1 MPQILI
7 VDDSRYSR
15 HVLGE
20 TLRIAGYEVIEAA
33 DGQSGLALASEHTP
47 DCVLVDL
54 EMPRLDGQAFLRQ
67 AQRMGL
73 DMPVIVTS
81 ADAAPAVRRDCET
94 LGARGLLAKPIEPDA
109 LIDAVEQALVSIEDA
124 FPNSFGA

>member
-33 DGQSGLALASEHTP
+33 DGRSGLALASEHTP

-54 EMPRLDGQAFLRQ
+54 EMPLFDGQAFLRH
-67 AQRMGL
+67 AQRLGL

-81 ADAAPAVRRDCET
+81 ADAAPGVRRDCQT
-94 LGARGLLAKPIEPDA
+94 LGARGVLAKPIEPDA
-109 LIDAVEQALVSIEDA
+109 LIDAVEQALQTIDESFPRA
-124 FPNSFGA
+124 FDG